1 MWDALT
7 VSEDRSR
14 IAPDPENVEL
24 VHVYLAADLGRRDDA
39 TFLANALTA
48 TQSRIR
54 IVSRWHAATAEDE
67 INAAERGPS
76 ARWQPERAVEVAT
89 RNTADI
95 ERCDSLVLLTTGE
108 PSRGGR
114 HFETGYAI
122 ALGKP
127 VLMVG
132 PPEHA
137 FQHLPGI
144 RHADSHDPAEIAEV
158 ICSLVGRRVRPSAII
173 DVYVIVRRHDD
184 VLLLLRSGTGY
195 KDNEWGPPSGKVEL
209 SETFSQAA
217 ARELAEE
224 TGISVEPSELTFLH
238 AIERVPSAGSHWVG
252 MFFEV
257 GIADAQ
263 PVNREPDKHSAL
275 SFLPSS
281 ALPPNTVDYVR
292 HVLGAAARGE
302 SYSEWNYPDAEDTI

>member
-158 ICSLVGRRVRPSAII
+158 ICRWWGDACGRRLSSTSTSLCDDMTTCCFSFDRERGTKTTSG
-173 DVYVIVRRHDD
+173 DRR
-184 VLLLLRSGTGY
+184 
-195 KDNEWGPPSGKVEL
+195 
-209 SETFSQAA
+209 A
-217 ARELAEE
+217 AR
-224 TGISVEPSELTFLH
+224 
-238 AIERVPSAGSHWVG
+238 
-252 MFFEV
+252 
-257 GIADAQ
+257 
-263 PVNREPDKHSAL
+263 
-275 SFLPSS
+275 SS
-281 ALPPNTVDYVR
+281 
-292 HVLGAAARGE
+292 
-302 SYSEWNYPDAEDTI
+302 